1 MKKVLMSLF
10 ISVVTISTL
19 WASDEVVIKD
29 INWNEDTDRS
39 ISGVP
44 SVTIQNDIL
53 YITTE
58 KHLENLSI
66 KIQDLSG
73 NTIIQQ
79 DNIMIPADD
88 TYSIYIGNLPESDY
102 LLILTQGEK
111 YITYFFTK

>member
-53 YITTE
+53 YVITE

-66 KIQDLSG
+66 EIQNLSG

-79 DNIMIPADD
+79 DNIMIPADE
-88 TYSIYIGNLPESDY
+88 TFSIYIGNLPENDY
-102 LLILTQGEK
+102 LLIMRQEK
-111 YITYFFTK
+111 KYVIFSFIK

>member
-1 MKKVLMSLF
+1 M
-10 ISVVTISTL
+10 SVVTISAL

-39 ISGVP
+39 ISDVP
-44 SVTIQNDIL
+44 SVTIQNNIL

-79 DNIMIPADD
+79 DNIIIPADE

-102 LLILTQGEK
+102 LFSLMQDEK
-111 YITYFFTK
+111 YIIYSFTK

>member
-1 MKKVLMSLF
+1 M
-10 ISVVTISTL
+10 SVVTISAL

-39 ISGVP
+39 ISDVP
-44 SVTIQNDIL
+44 SVTIQNNIL

-79 DNIMIPADD
+79 DNIMIPADE
-88 TYSIYIGNLPESDY
+88 TYSIYIGNLPENDY
-102 LLILTQGEK
+102 LLIIRQEK
-111 YITYFFTK
+111 KYAIFSFIK